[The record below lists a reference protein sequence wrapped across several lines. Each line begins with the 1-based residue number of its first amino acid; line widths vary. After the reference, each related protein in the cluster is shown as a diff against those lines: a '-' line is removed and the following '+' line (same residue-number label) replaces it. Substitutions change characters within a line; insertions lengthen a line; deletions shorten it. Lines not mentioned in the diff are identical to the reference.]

1 MAIRNIIPWKRDEDN
16 RLALRRDRRDT
27 TLSLRDQMD
36 RLFDG
41 FLGSSFDLVP
51 FDTRAFS
58 PQMDV
63 SENDKEIKVS
73 IELPGLEEEDVQVSL
88 TQHGLTINGEK
99 KAEKEDKGQNYYRL
113 ERSYGSFSRNI
124 PLPEGIDEDKIEAVF
139 KKGVLHITLPKTA
152 EYHATNKRIQVKRAA

>member
-1 MAIRNIIPWKRDEDN
+1 MAIKNLIPWKRDEEN
-16 RLALRRDRRDT
+16 KLALPRDT
-27 TLSLRDQMD
+27 RDTYLSLRNEME

-41 FLGSSFDLVP
+41 FLSSSFAP
-51 FDTRAFS
+51 AQFDTRSFN

-73 IELPGLEEEDVQVSL
+73 VELPGMEEDDVQVSISH
-88 TQHGLTINGEK
+88 HGLTISGEK

-124 PLPEGIDEDKIEAVF
+124 PLPEGINEDKIEAMF

-152 EYHATNKRIQVKRAA
+152 AYQAANKRIQVKRAS